1 MNAIVSRRIL
11 GSSISDTPEYF
22 RYPDE
27 IRDRFVATDDIEFRD
42 GSRVTATEI
51 WDYLTTVGPVKFP
64 NLYDLSSL
72 YGNRLSQDV
81 TLPTTLK
88 HNYLLMTMHDRMT
101 RARAQGH
108 PIVFVQGGQS
118 VDPYYAA
125 GAIALRPASTG
136 IWARRQ
142 REGLSRNQ
150 EELEGRAD
158 KQKAYNAIS
167 FEVCNSAGYEHIQE
181 GTVPADM
188 VAPFTALRCSDVSY
202 GTEAHRHGPRAKE
215 VKLLLVDYPLDHQ
228 KDKDWSIRY
237 FADNLR
243 RLTRNIDELTG
254 RTTTEDDLAREIK
267 LHNEGRRLSIE
278 LADLWWS
285 ADQPPTNGKDRR
297 DLFQLGGMELH
308 GDPVA
313 SLSILREARRV
324 IEQRVKDRHLAKGV
338 QKDAARLFV
347 CGSCVFPNDY
357 RTEEAGGIIV
367 GNDNHWSDITTL
379 VDESGEPYHELARA
393 VLSYP
398 YEQPLKDRARWTV
411 EQIKKSRTDGVL
423 FLYKW
428 GCNTQSAI
436 ARLLVDEIKAQ
447 TGIHTIIIEDDMTR
461 TQTEQL
467 QNRVNA
473 FIEMVS

>member
-1 MNAIVSRRIL
+1 MNSVPKHIL
-11 GSSISDTPEYF
+11 NGGYRQGPVF

-27 IRDRFVATDDIEFRD
+27 VRDEFVQTADIEFRD
-42 GSRVTATEI
+42 GSRVTAAEV
-51 WDYLTTVGPVKFP
+51 WDYLTKVGPEKFP
-64 NLYDLSSL
+64 NLYDNSNLFT
-72 YGNRLSQDV
+72 GRLSHDV
-81 TLPTTLK
+81 TMPFTLK

-101 RARAQGH
+101 KARADGH

-142 REGLSRNQ
+142 REGRSRTQ
-150 EELEGRAD
+150 DELESQQE
-158 KQKAYNAIS
+158 KQKAYSAIS

-181 GTVPADM
+181 GNVPADM
-188 VAPFTALRCSDVSY
+188 VAPYTALRCSDVSY
-202 GTEAHRHGPRAKE
+202 GTEAHRHGPRKDE
-215 VKLLLVDYPLDHQ
+215 VKLLLVDYPLDRQ
-228 KDKDWSIRY
+228 KDKEWAIKY

-243 RLTRNIDELTG
+243 RLTSNIDQLTG
-254 RTTTEDDLAREIK
+254 RKTTEDDLAREIA
-267 LHNEGRRLSIE
+267 LHNEGRQLSIDI
-278 LADLWWS
+278 ADLWWS
-285 ADQPPTNGKDRR
+285 AANPPTNGKDRR
-297 DLFQLGGMELH
+297 DLFQLGGMEVH

-313 SLSILREARRV
+313 SLSILREAKGH
-324 IEQRVKDRHLAKGV
+324 IEKRVKEDHKTPGIA
-338 QKDAARLFV
+338 DEAARLFV
-347 CGSCVFPNDY
+347 CGSCVFPNDF

-379 VDESGEPYHELARA
+379 VNESGDPYHELARA

-398 YEQPLKDRARWTV
+398 YEQPLPERAKWTV
-411 EQIKKSRTDGVL
+411 EQIKKSRTDGVM

-436 ARLLVDEIKAQ
+436 ARLLVDEIKRLS
-447 TGIHTIIIEDDMTR
+447 GVPTIIIEDDMTR

-473 FIEMVS
+473 FVEMVS

>member
-1 MNAIVSRRIL
+1 MNEIPRHIQLASV
-11 GSSISDTPEYF
+11 GSEQEYF
-22 RYPDE
+22 RYPEE
-27 IRDRFVATDDIEFRD
+27 IREEFIQTDDIEFRD
-42 GSRVTATEI
+42 GSRATAAEV

-64 NLYDLSSL
+64 NLYDTSNLFT
-72 YGNRLSQDV
+72 GRLSRDV
-81 TLPTTLK
+81 TLPFTLK
-88 HNYLLMTMHDRMT
+88 HNYLLMTMHERMT
-101 RARAQGH
+101 KAKAQGH

-118 VDPYYAA
+118 VDPYYAS

-142 REGLSRNQ
+142 REGLTRNQ
-150 EELEGRAD
+150 DELEGQQD

-181 GTVPADM
+181 GNVPADM
-188 VAPFTALRCSDVSY
+188 VAPYTALRCSDVSY
-202 GTEAHRHGPRAKE
+202 GTEAHRHGPRSDQ

-228 KDKDWSIRY
+228 KDKDWAIRY
-237 FADNLR
+237 FADNVR
-243 RLTRNIDELTG
+243 RLIRNIDGLTG

-267 LHNEGRRLSIE
+267 LHNEGRRLSVEI
-278 LADLWWS
+278 ADLWWS
-285 ADQPPTNGKDRR
+285 AIDPPTNGKDRR
-297 DLFQLGGMELH
+297 DLFQLGGMEVH

-313 SLSILREARRV
+313 SLSILREAKGYIERRV
-324 IEQRVKDRHLAKGV
+324 REGHKTKGV
-338 QKDAARLFV
+338 QDNAARLFV

-357 RTEEAGGIIV
+357 RCEEAGGIIV
-367 GNDNHWSDITTL
+367 GNDNHWSDITTIIN
-379 VDESGEPYHELARA
+379 ESGDPYYELAKG

-398 YEQPLKDRARWTV
+398 YEQPLPERAKWTV

-447 TGIHTIIIEDDMTR
+447 AGVPTIIIEDDMTR

>member
-1 MNAIVSRRIL
+1 MNEISRHIQASNI
-11 GSSISDTPEYF
+11 GGTAEYY
-22 RYPDE
+22 RYPE
-27 IRDRFVATDDIEFRD
+27 EVREEFIQTEGIEFRD
-42 GSRVTATEI
+42 GSRVTAAEV
-51 WDYLTTVGPVKFP
+51 WDYLTNVGPVKFP
-64 NLYDLSSL
+64 NLYDNSNL
-72 YGNRLSQDV
+72 YTGRLSRDV
-81 TLPTTLK
+81 TLPFTLK
-88 HNYLLMTMHDRMT
+88 HNYLLMTMHERMT
-101 RARAQGH
+101 KAKAQGH

-142 REGLSRNQ
+142 REGLTRNQ
-150 EELEGRAD
+150 DELEGQRE

-181 GTVPADM
+181 GNVPADM
-188 VAPFTALRCSDVSY
+188 VAPYTALRCSDVSY
-202 GTEAHRHGPRAKE
+202 GTEAHRHGPRRE
-215 VKLLLVDYPLDHQ
+215 DVKLLLVDYPLDHQ
-228 KDKDWSIRY
+228 KDKDWAIRY

-243 RLTRNIDELTG
+243 RLTRNIDSLTG

-267 LHNEGRRLSIE
+267 LHNEGRRLSVEI
-278 LADLWWS
+278 ADLWWS
-285 ADQPPTNGKDRR
+285 AANPPTNGKDRR
-297 DLFQLGGMELH
+297 DLFQLGGMEVH

-313 SLSILREARRV
+313 SLSILREAKAYIEKRV
-324 IEQRVKDRHLAKGV
+324 RQDHKTQGV
-338 QKDAARLFV
+338 QDNAARLFV

-357 RTEEAGGIIV
+357 RCEEAGGIIV
-367 GNDNHWSDITTL
+367 GNDNHWSDITTI
-379 VDESGEPYHELARA
+379 VDESGEPYYELAKA

-398 YEQPLKDRARWTV
+398 YEQPLPERAKWTV
-411 EQIKKSRTDGVL
+411 EQIRKSRTDGVL

-447 TGIHTIIIEDDMTR
+447 AGIPTIIIEDDMTR

-473 FIEMVS
+473 FIEMVF